1 MAAIA
6 DVWQLLQPWL
16 RTEGV
21 EGTRGAPTHST
32 GLHPL
37 RTGGAEGAHEAPANS
52 TELHPL
58 RTEGAGGPQGGAM
71 KGGKAPPPP
80 SPPGPLHSYHRRWL
94 IGYIKFYVLRA
105 KVKIIDKILSNI
117 SS

>member
-94 IGYIKFYVLRA
+94 IGYSVFIP
-105 KVKIIDKILSNI
+105 IC
-117 SS
+117 